1 MEWIYNI
8 TLQNRLFLLKFMNKF
23 SLEQLNQV
31 PDGYKNSIYWN
42 IAHTVVT
49 KQLLTYGLSSEP
61 LLIDIGL
68 VDCYKKGTVTS
79 SKASQKD
86 LEIMKILLFSTLEKT
101 KIDYEKGKFKNF
113 TPYTTSLKITLSSF
127 EEAISFNAFHEGI
140 HLGYIL
146 SMKNCLFLGD

>member
-49 KQLLTYGLSSEP
+49 QQLLTYGLSSEP

-68 VDCYKKGTVTS
+68 VDCYKKGTVT
-79 SKASQKD
+79 
-86 LEIMKILLFSTLEKT
+86 
-101 KIDYEKGKFKNF
+101 
-113 TPYTTSLKITLSSF
+113 
-127 EEAISFNAFHEGI
+127 
-140 HLGYIL
+140 
-146 SMKNCLFLGD
+146 